1 MTNPDN
7 TPREA
12 ILSSALA
19 LFSEKGYK
27 NTTIND
33 IAEAAGCTTN
43 QLYHHFAHK
52 ELIVLAYYEK
62 LMDDMRQQMAD
73 LPFDTVAVRLNTI
86 MRSYLENTS
95 DQRSA
100 MAALF
105 ATSLQEEEGE
115 ITERLATLRTAMI
128 ADFQAL
134 VREAVD
140 CPRESM
146 IDSLGALLAT
156 THILVTLFWL
166 YDRTPGQQTTHK
178 LIGYIDDGLGL
189 LRPLMLMPLVNK
201 AISRIATLLL
211 AFFTNQAVDN
221 DGDTSLAQSNSLI

>member
-1 MTNPDN
+1 MINPAN
-7 TPREA
+7 TLRET
-12 ILSSALA
+12 ILSNALA
-19 LFSEKGYK
+19 LFSKKGYK
-27 NTTIND
+27 DTTIGD
-33 IAEAAGCTTN
+33 IAEAAGCTTK

-52 ELIVLAYYEK
+52 ELIVLAYYEQ
-62 LMDDMRQQMAD
+62 LMDDMRQQMAE
-73 LPFDTVAVRLNTI
+73 LPFDTIAVRLNTI
-86 MRSYLENTS
+86 MRTYLENAS

-105 ATSLQEEEGE
+105 AASLQEEEGE

-128 ADFQAL
+128 ADFQKL

-140 CPRESM
+140 CPRENL

-166 YDRTPGQQTTHK
+166 YDRTPGQQTTDK
-178 LIGYIDDGLGL
+178 LISYIDDGLGL

-201 AISRIATLLL
+201 AINRIATLLL
-211 AFFTNQAVDN
+211 AFFTNQAIDSN
-221 DGDTSLAQSNSLI
+221 GESNGQSDSLI